1 MPTVFVY
8 LGALFRML
16 SRDERGNTTE
26 HIIWIAGL
34 AAIALAVLAIWGP
47 AIMQAVAKVKF
58 SP

>member
-1 MPTVFVY
+1 MPTVFAY
-8 LGALFRML
+8 IGALLRTLF
-16 SRDERGNTTE
+16 RDERGNTTE

-47 AIMQAVAKVKF
+47 EIMQAVAKVRF